1 VNFKLDE
8 NIDIRVVTLL
18 RLAGHD
24 VATVPVQGLIS
35 ASDRELV
42 NICGAEARCLVTCDG
57 RRANRRRHRGF
68 GNRLK
73 YNPANYAGIIV
84 IRLPSRYTF
93 ADWREAIETVI
104 LGLEQAEVAGKLWII
119 QGGAIQE
126 YQPIEPE

>member
-1 VNFKLDE
+1 MKLKLDE
-8 NIDIRVVTLL
+8 NIDLRVVTLL

-24 VATVPVQGLIS
+24 VATVPGQGLIS
-35 ASDRELV
+35 APDEELINV
-42 NICGAEARCLVTCDG
+42 CRAEARCLVTCD
-57 RRANRRRHRGF
+57 RGF

-73 YNPANYAGIIV
+73 YNPANYAGIII

-119 QGGAIQE
+119 QSGMIQE
-126 YQPIEPE
+126 YEPIEPE

>member
-1 VNFKLDE
+1 MKLKLDE
-8 NIDIRVVTLL
+8 NIDLRVVTLL

-24 VATVPVQGLIS
+24 VATVPGQGLIS
-35 ASDRELV
+35 APDEELINV
-42 NICGAEARCLVTCDG
+42 CRAEARCLVTCD
-57 RRANRRRHRGF
+57 RGF

-73 YNPANYAGIIV
+73 YNPANYAGIII

-119 QGGAIQE
+119 QGGTIRE
-126 YQPIEPE
+126 YEPIEPE

>member
-1 VNFKLDE
+1 MKLKLDE
-8 NIDIRVVTLL
+8 NIDLRVVTLL

-24 VATVPVQGLIS
+24 VATVPGQGLIS
-35 ASDRELV
+35 APDEELV
-42 NICGAEARCLVTCDG
+42 NVCRAEARCLVTCD
-57 RRANRRRHRGF
+57 RGF

-73 YNPANYAGIIV
+73 YNPANYAGIII

-119 QGGAIQE
+119 QGGTIRE
-126 YQPIEPE
+126 YEPIEPE